1 MPSLA
6 SKSLRVSPRV
16 WLSITSIC
24 VWAGTATSQIR
35 KPDML
40 ASLPNA
46 CSIAGTPPLSVLLI
60 PASHDIKLAHGLKHL
75 LAAKSTKHTCVDNQS
90 PSFPGYR
97 SMHSS
102 LTVLGWQMQFENG
115 NNGTKHS
122 QLLAVAGVC
131 CGASALSRRSL
142 PRRGRKAHLAG
153 PCHSCS
159 IAAVFVSSAAHRH
172 TSRLQ
177 S

>member
-35 KPDML
+35 QPDML

-60 PASHDIKLAHGLKHL
+60 PASHDSKFAHKLRHL
-75 LAAKSTKHTCVDNQS
+75 FAAKSTKHTCFDNQS
-90 PSFPGYR
+90 HIFRGFR
-97 SMHSS
+97 RMHSS
-102 LTVLGWQMQFENG
+102 LTVLGWQEQTKNEND
-115 NNGTKHS
+115 GTEHS
-122 QLLAVAGVC
+122 QLLAVAGVS
-131 CGASALSRRSL
+131 CGASAPSRRSL
-142 PRRGRKAHLAG
+142 PCRGRKAHLAG

-159 IAAVFVSSAAHRH
+159 IAAVLVSSAAHRH
-172 TSRLQ
+172 TSRLHF
-177 S
+177 